1 MSAPVAWW
9 VWALI
14 WTGLGVALIVMLA
27 LLGWWLFRKLM
38 VLFDDASALADR
50 VQILEFDEAQL
61 PQPAI
66 AVLANARDIRDREE
80 ARKAHRFE
88 RKRLRHEQRIARA
101 KRITKADPRLLDL
114 PASWYDR

>member
-1 MSAPVAWW
+1 
-9 VWALI
+9 
-14 WTGLGVALIVMLA
+14 MLA

-38 VLFDDASALADR
+38 VLFDDASALAER
-50 VQILEFDEAQL
+50 FEILQFGEAEL
-61 PQPAI
+61 PKPAI
-66 AVLANARDIRDREE
+66 AVLASARDIRDREE

-88 RKRLRHEQRIARA
+88 RNRLRQEERIARA